1 MVNKCIFIGNMGRA
15 AEIKKTESGHIV
27 TAFSIVCTDK
37 WKKKGTDEMVETTEW
52 VNIVA
57 WDGLAENVQKYT
69 SKGSRIYVEGKLHTR
84 SYEDNQGIK
93 RYVSEIWAKE
103 IRVLDSRKESAPTPA
118 SPDDITA
125 SAEEP
130 APAPK
135 LADDDLPF

>member
-15 AEIKKTESGHIV
+15 AEIKKTESGHTV
-27 TAFSIVCTDK
+27 TAFSIACTDK

-57 WDGLAENVQKYT
+57 WDGLAENVQKYI

-84 SYEDNQGIK
+84 SYEDNQGIE

-135 LADDDLPF
+135 FADDDLLF